1 MRCFIGIKINGE
13 CLSKIKKLAQ
23 NLACANVEGNFV
35 ASTNVHITLAFL
47 GEICDEKIKIVEKI
61 LEKIDFKEFFIRITA
76 LKKMK
81 DMLILEVEKTDQLL
95 KIRNE
100 IVNGLKEKQIPFDEK
115 EFYPHITLVRKANL
129 FFEKQIEYT
138 NLVSKISLFNSKN
151 ISGKLVYEEIYTKE
165 QSLKEQ
171 SLKEQ
176 LIEE

>member
-13 CLSKIKKLAQ
+13 CLSKIKKITQ
-23 NLACANVEGNFV
+23 NLACANVKGSFV

-47 GEICDEKIKIVEKI
+47 GEICEEKIKIVEKI
-61 LEKIDFKEFFIRITA
+61 LEQIDYKEFFIRITT

-81 DMLILEVEKTDQLL
+81 DMLILEVEKNDQLL

-100 IVNGLKEKQIPFDEK
+100 IVNGLKEKQIYYDDK
-115 EFYPHITLVRKANL
+115 EFYPHITLIRKANL

-151 ISGKLVYEEIYTKE
+151 ISGKLIYEEIYTKK
-165 QSLKEQ
+165 L